1 MPYNTITNLSD
12 GTVLTAAW
20 LNNLAD
26 NANFLASLGGIP
38 NLAFSHV
45 ATSTG
50 QSLYWHIRHRHRYLY
65 VLVSFVNNAD
75 YFNVKFNGSTVY
87 TNGDPSGTPT
97 IKCDLNSLGLTV
109 GNWYVVQVDC
119 GFVAG
124 SSMDLK
130 LIYEFPT

>member
-1 MPYNTITNLSD
+1 MPYTTIPNLSD
-12 GTVLTAAW
+12 GSILTSSW
-20 LNNLAD
+20 LNLLAD
-26 NANFLASLGGIP
+26 NANYLNSLGGVP

-65 VLVSFVNNAD
+65 VLVSFVSNAD
-75 YFNVKFNGSTVY
+75 YFNVKYNGTSVY
-87 TNGDPSGTPT
+87 TNGDPSGTPP

-109 GNWYVVQVDC
+109 GNWYTVQVDC
-119 GFVAG
+119 GFVGG

-130 LIYEFPT
+130 LIYEYPS

>member
-38 NLAFSHV
+38 NLVFSHV

-50 QSLYWHIRHRHRYLY
+50 QSLYWHMRHRHRYLY

-75 YFNVKFNGSTVY
+75 YFNVKYNGSTVY

-109 GNWYVVQVDC
+109 GNWYAVQVDC

>member
-1 MPYNTITNLSD
+1 MPYTAISSVSD
-12 GTVLTAAW
+12 GNILTAAW
-20 LNNLAD
+20 LNTLAD
-26 NANFLASLGGIP
+26 NANYLNSLGGIP

-75 YFNVKFNGSTVY
+75 YFNVKYNTTTVY

-97 IKCDLNSLGLTV
+97 IKIDLNPLSLTV

-119 GFVAG
+119 GFVGG

-130 LIYEFPT
+130 LIYEYPT

>member
-1 MPYNTITNLSD
+1 MSYTTIPTLAD
-12 GTVLTAAW
+12 GQVLTASW
-20 LNNLAD
+20 LNLLAD
-26 NANFLASLGGIP
+26 NANFLNSLGGVP

-75 YFNVKFNGSTVY
+75 YFNVKYNGTTVY

-97 IKCDLNSLGLTV
+97 IKIDLNALSLTV

-130 LIYEFPT
+130 LIYEYPS

>member
-1 MPYNTITNLSD
+1 MPYTAISSVSD
-12 GTVLTAAW
+12 GNILTAAW
-20 LNNLAD
+20 LNTLAD
-26 NANFLASLGGIP
+26 NANYLNSLGGAP

-75 YFNVKFNGSTVY
+75 YFNVKYNTTTVY

-97 IKCDLNSLGLTV
+97 IKIDLNSLSLTT

-119 GFVAG
+119 GFVGG

-130 LIYEFPT
+130 LIYEYPT

>member
-1 MPYNTITNLSD
+1 MPYTTIPALSD
-12 GTVLTAAW
+12 GSILTSSW
-20 LNNLAD
+20 LNLLAD
-26 NANFLASLGGIP
+26 NANFLYSLGGVP

-50 QSLYWHIRHRHRYLY
+50 QSLYWHMRHRHRYLY
-65 VLVSFVNNAD
+65 VLVTFVNNAD
-75 YFNVKFNGSTVY
+75 YFNVKYNGSTVY

-97 IKCDLNSLGLTV
+97 IKIDLNPLSLTV
-109 GNWYVVQVDC
+109 GGWYVVQVDC

-130 LIYEFPT
+130 LIYEFPS

>member
-1 MPYNTITNLSD
+1 MSYTTIPNLAD
-12 GTVLTAAW
+12 GQVLTASW
-20 LNNLAD
+20 LNLLAD
-26 NANFLASLGGIP
+26 NANFLNSLGGIP

-50 QSLYWHIRHRHRYLY
+50 QSLYWHMRHRHRYLY

-75 YFNVKFNGSTVY
+75 YFNVKYNGSTVY

-97 IKCDLNSLGLTV
+97 IKIDLNPLSLTV

-119 GFVAG
+119 GFVGG

>member
-1 MPYNTITNLSD
+1 MPYTTISSVSD
-12 GTVLTAAW
+12 GNILSAAW
-20 LNNLAD
+20 LNTLAD
-26 NANFLASLGGIP
+26 NANYLASLGGSP

-50 QSLYWHIRHRHRYLY
+50 QSLYWHMRHRHRYLY
-65 VLVSFVNNAD
+65 VLVTFVNNAD
-75 YFNVKFNGSTVY
+75 YFNVKYNGSTVY

-97 IKCDLNSLGLTV
+97 IKLDLNPLSLTV
-109 GNWYVVQVDC
+109 GNWYTVQVDC
-119 GFVAG
+119 GFVGG

>member
-1 MPYNTITNLSD
+1 MPYTAISSVSD
-12 GTVLTAAW
+12 GNILTAAW
-20 LNNLAD
+20 LNTLAD
-26 NANFLASLGGIP
+26 NANYLNSLGGIP

-75 YFNVKFNGSTVY
+75 YFNVKFNGTSVY

-97 IKCDLNSLGLTV
+97 IKCDLNSLSLTV

-119 GFVAG
+119 GFVGG

-130 LIYEFPT
+130 LIYEYPT

>member
-1 MPYNTITNLSD
+1 MPYQTISSVSD
-12 GTVLTAAW
+12 GNILTAAW
-20 LNNLAD
+20 LNTLAD
-26 NANFLASLGGIP
+26 NANYLNSLGGIP

-75 YFNVKFNGSTVY
+75 YFNVKFNGTSVY

-97 IKCDLNSLGLTV
+97 IKCDLNSLSLTV

-119 GFVAG
+119 GFVGG

-130 LIYEFPT
+130 LIYEYPT

>member
-1 MPYNTITNLSD
+1 MPYTTIPTLSD
-12 GTVLTAAW
+12 GSILTAAH
-20 LNNLAD
+20 LNTLAD
-26 NANFLASLGGIP
+26 NVNFLNSLGGIP

-50 QSLYWHIRHRHRYLY
+50 QSLYWHMRHRHRYLY

-75 YFNVKFNGSTVY
+75 YFNVKYNNSTVY

>member
-50 QSLYWHIRHRHRYLY
+50 QSLYWHMRHRHRYLY

-75 YFNVKFNGSTVY
+75 YFNVKYNGSTVY
-87 TNGDPSGTPT
+87 TNGDPSGTPP

-109 GNWYVVQVDC
+109 GNWYTVQVDC

>member
-1 MPYNTITNLSD
+1 MPYTPIRPLSD
-12 GTVLTAAW
+12 GSILTAAW
-20 LNNLAD
+20 LNTLAD
-26 NANFLASLGGIP
+26 NANYLNSLGGIP

-50 QSLYWHIRHRHRYLY
+50 QSLYWHMRHRHRYLY

-75 YFNVKFNGSTVY
+75 YFNVKYNGTTVY

-97 IKCDLNSLGLTV
+97 IKIDLNALSLTV

-130 LIYEFPT
+130 LIYEYPS

>member
-1 MPYNTITNLSD
+1 MPYQTISSVSD
-12 GTVLTAAW
+12 GNILTAAW
-20 LNNLAD
+20 LNTLAD
-26 NANFLASLGGIP
+26 NANFLNSLGGIP

-75 YFNVKFNGSTVY
+75 YFNVKFNGTSVY

-97 IKCDLNSLGLTV
+97 IKCDLNSLSLTV

-119 GFVAG
+119 GFVGG

-130 LIYEFPT
+130 LIYEYPS

>member
-1 MPYNTITNLSD
+1 MPYTTIPTLSD
-12 GTVLTAAW
+12 GSILTSSW
-20 LNNLAD
+20 LNTLAD
-26 NANFLASLGGIP
+26 NANYLASLGGIP

-75 YFNVKFNGSTVY
+75 YFNVKYNGTSVY

-97 IKCDLNSLGLTV
+97 IKIDLNPLSLTV
-109 GNWYVVQVDC
+109 GSWYVVRVDC
-119 GFVAG
+119 GFVGG

-130 LIYEFPT
+130 LIYEYPS

>member
-1 MPYNTITNLSD
+1 MPYTTIPSVSD
-12 GTVLTAAW
+12 GNVLTAAW
-20 LNNLAD
+20 LNTLAD
-26 NANFLASLGGIP
+26 NANYLASLGGIP

-50 QSLYWHIRHRHRYLY
+50 QSLYWHMRHRHRYLY
-65 VLVSFVNNAD
+65 VLVTFVNNAD
-75 YFNVKFNGSTVY
+75 YFNVKYNGSTVY

-97 IKCDLNSLGLTV
+97 IKLDLNPLSLTV
-109 GNWYVVQVDC
+109 GNWYTVQVDC
-119 GFVAG
+119 GFVGG